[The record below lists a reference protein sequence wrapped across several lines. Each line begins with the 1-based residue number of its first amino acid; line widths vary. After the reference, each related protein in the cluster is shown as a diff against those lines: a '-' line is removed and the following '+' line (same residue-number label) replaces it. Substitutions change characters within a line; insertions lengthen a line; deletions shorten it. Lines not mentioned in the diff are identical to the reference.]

1 MLLPS
6 DVARLVLGYLQQ
18 EKLSSTCQSFIL
30 ESPNLKEYAEHYTDE
45 GSIPGCVLSLF
56 GKNLTTILNE
66 YIALKAKE
74 NKEEIPVMVSAL
86 WKKLDHTLS
95 QIRSMQNCLLL
106 PTNQKVRTRYGIQ
119 DLRHQRMLTSH
130 AASTGSAMA
139 CQQTST
145 PIAAKQVMLRSFVSQ
160 SASPTIVSPLV
171 IGQSTI
177 QCTNSPATESK
188 GETLQNSALSAA
200 EKKQTSSPMRRKADC
215 QRRRRVAPLNSSTA
229 TEGET
234 EGDADS
240 LQELI
245 DGNFPQLVIENAREK
260 ILSNKSLQEKLAENI
275 NKFLGSDAAAHAAK
289 PSEGGALEQDTS
301 IDEILGLQGGEI
313 HMSEEAI
320 HDILEQTELD
330 PDFQELYDLFACS
343 STKTTKTASRD
354 PPLQTEGVASSNT
367 LVANDNLEPM
377 ESSFEGGD
385 TTSHSSNPTGVGAEQ
400 KKDPTPI
407 LTTQSTESTGLPSKA
422 QGIPTSGSDRSAMSD
437 QSVESKKRTDSI
449 IILDS
454 TGSDTV
460 VESSE
465 DVQVTPMEIAVSQS
479 QDVEMKNISHRD
491 VVETNCQ
498 LAKEAAPLSVDLT
511 VHGVQNSKKETPKER
526 APEKTSKAKKSTP
539 LKNEISDSRQ
549 VERDKSEGPAEEHT
563 AQSQNIV
570 VLVSIGSPVTES
582 NLLNDKNQQ
591 GEVNATPS
599 KIDTPIDSTV
609 SEPLQAESSIAS
621 KELKVPQKPS
631 KADKTPPHPVV
642 PSVSPAIKGA
652 SSSSDGSSLPLQ
664 VSSSVAVPAPVSSN
678 VEQSCI
684 GMSSID
690 PSQIITLSF
699 ITEDIPEDAE
709 LTKAVKSISERGNS
723 ALLLSPFQK
732 LQESSSI
739 VSNPG
744 PSTETSGLALLD
756 QREVVTVSSD
766 VAAGVKPAEE
776 CTIFS
781 LPGTSNLSTDG
792 GIIQLMPATSSSFAP
807 SGSFFISTCNTGG
820 AQQSN
825 IMVVPS
831 NCAPAASQK
840 QPCHYQTPPR
850 PHSVYTVG
858 QAISPKISQGS
869 TFILASAMQPVLPG
883 VVGMFPLSVVG
894 QSSNAF
900 AAPSHQVL
908 HVPVSQGVPKLP
920 LPPKSQKLPSTRNLA
935 SAAEKQGVASTTD
948 SVSRTSSSRGQ
959 RSENVDKNSAAVSQN
974 KPEERQT
981 GSTNPSTKAAE
992 NHKRVLCFE
1001 NSAANRG
1008 TANTKSVNNSSAPQN
1023 KDMVETV
1030 NSSGASSALLPSK
1043 QSGKDSKPDKKAPS
1057 TETNSKSESVPSKQP
1072 VVPAPKDLSGD
1083 KKTVAVALSA
1093 EVHGGVMANKEN
1105 MLQKENKKQ
1114 ELPESNKKPASSD
1127 GAAGNSE
1134 RAAQPTHE
1142 TGRKLASL
1150 PSILRRTK
1158 LSTERMCPTSPLT
1171 KQASDLL
1178 QSMQFNSPNAKHFSG
1193 GDLPIPRTPGSGI
1206 DDRLVDNHPDHMKT
1220 PKSKRYH
1227 EDGGTPKPMLPPA
1240 TPELPACSPASETG
1254 SENSVNMAAHTLMI
1268 LSRATLA
1275 KTDSSSPLKDNTQQ
1289 LKLSKSSSKK
1299 RKLDEPDEY
1308 ERRPHK
1314 KELQSPS
1321 AILKRKKIKKHRKKS
1336 TDAFPA
1342 GMDVDKFLMSLH
1354 YDE

>member
-66 YIALKAKE
+66 YIAMKAKE

-959 RSENVDKNSAAVSQN
+959 R
-974 KPEERQT
+974 
-981 GSTNPSTKAAE
+981 
-992 NHKRVLCFE
+992 
-1001 NSAANRG
+1001 
-1008 TANTKSVNNSSAPQN
+1008 
-1023 KDMVETV
+1023 
-1030 NSSGASSALLPSK
+1030 
-1043 QSGKDSKPDKKAPS
+1043 
-1057 TETNSKSESVPSKQP
+1057 
-1072 VVPAPKDLSGD
+1072 
-1083 KKTVAVALSA
+1083 
-1093 EVHGGVMANKEN
+1093 
-1105 MLQKENKKQ
+1105 
-1114 ELPESNKKPASSD
+1114 
-1127 GAAGNSE
+1127 
-1134 RAAQPTHE
+1134 
-1142 TGRKLASL
+1142 
-1150 PSILRRTK
+1150 
-1158 LSTERMCPTSPLT
+1158 
-1171 KQASDLL
+1171 
-1178 QSMQFNSPNAKHFSG
+1178 
-1193 GDLPIPRTPGSGI
+1193 
-1206 DDRLVDNHPDHMKT
+1206 
-1220 PKSKRYH
+1220 
-1227 EDGGTPKPMLPPA
+1227 
-1240 TPELPACSPASETG
+1240 
-1254 SENSVNMAAHTLMI
+1254 
-1268 LSRATLA
+1268 
-1275 KTDSSSPLKDNTQQ
+1275 
-1289 LKLSKSSSKK
+1289 
-1299 RKLDEPDEY
+1299 
-1308 ERRPHK
+1308 
-1314 KELQSPS
+1314 
-1321 AILKRKKIKKHRKKS
+1321 
-1336 TDAFPA
+1336 
-1342 GMDVDKFLMSLH
+1342 
-1354 YDE
+1354 

>member
-66 YIALKAKE
+66 YIAMKAKGKVE
-74 NKEEIPVMVSAL
+74 SGYFLQQLTWV
-86 WKKLDHTLS
+86 
-95 QIRSMQNCLLL
+95 LL
-106 PTNQKVRTRYGIQ
+106 PQVIITPFTLFPCTVRTRYGIQ

-377 ESSFEGGD
+377 ESSFEGD